1 MTGIIGLGRA
11 MSSLTE
17 AKGGTIYAGAESLPT
32 RERLKPAERHRNPRR
47 VLNRDFRTSFTPPAT
62 VDFNGPLPDNP
73 AKWLKQVIG
82 EREAQYTYSIRT
94 SIEEEK
100 ARKAALDRLAGKS

>member
-1 MTGIIGLGRA
+1 

-62 VDFNGPLPDNP
+62 QVYKPDIINKP
-73 AKWLKQVIG
+73 RNLYKKPG
-82 EREAQYTYSIRT
+82 YTM
-94 SIEEEK
+94 
-100 ARKAALDRLAGKS
+100 